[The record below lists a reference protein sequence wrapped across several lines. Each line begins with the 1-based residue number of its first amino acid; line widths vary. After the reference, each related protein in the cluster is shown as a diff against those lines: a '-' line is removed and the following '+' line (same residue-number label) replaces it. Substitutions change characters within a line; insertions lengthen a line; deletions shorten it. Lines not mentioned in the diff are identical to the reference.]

1 MVAGF
6 SFLFPWGG
14 RLPSPLEVSFQA
26 DGSSEDGEVAGD
38 HLGRND
44 FGRWYITCLSIC
56 RLKVTA
62 PKVI

>member
-44 FGRWYITCLSIC
+44 FGRWYI
-56 RLKVTA
+56 
-62 PKVI
+62 